1 MSLALPM
8 RVGIGYDSHRFGEG
22 GPMRLGGIDI
32 PATRHCAGHSDGDAI
47 CHAVTDA
54 LLGAA
59 ALGDIGEM
67 FPDTDAANKGKDS
80 TLMLSAAVARVHEAG
95 WCVGNVDITV
105 ITQQPKIGP
114 HRAAI
119 RTRLAGLLEITEQDV
134 FVKGKTNESM
144 GWIGREEG
152 LAVLA
157 TATVVPRR

>member
-1 MSLALPM
+1 MLPM

-32 PATRHCAGHSDGDAI
+32 PSDRHCAGHSDGDAI

-54 LLGAA
+54 ILGAA
-59 ALGDIGEM
+59 GLGDIGEM

-80 TLMLSAAVARVHEAG
+80 VVMLDAAVQRLHAAG
-95 WCVGNVDITV
+95 WRVGNVDITV
-105 ITQQPKIGP
+105 ITQRPKIGP

-119 RTRLAGLLEITEQDV
+119 RERLAAVLQVSAAEV
-134 FVKGKTNESM
+134 FVKGKTNEQL

-152 LAVLA
+152 LAVMT
-157 TATVVPRR
+157 TASILPR

>member
-1 MSLALPM
+1 
-8 RVGIGYDSHRFGEG
+8 
-22 GPMRLGGIDI
+22 
-32 PATRHCAGHSDGDAI
+32 
-47 CHAVTDA
+47 
-54 LLGAA
+54 
-59 ALGDIGEM
+59 M

-80 TLMLSAAVARVHEAG
+80 TLMLSAAVARVREAG
-95 WCVGNVDITV
+95 WRVGNVDITV

-157 TATVVPRR
+157 TATVVPLR